1 MAKTLKLKKPE
12 PTLTAKPVPAPGAEP
27 APAAPAAPTAG
38 EPPQQ
43 EGGIYVASRHRNP
56 MEMADAAPVKKE
68 RWAWAAVLAIFSTLI
83 FLVLCVLEYMDLEAL
98 KIA

>member
-27 APAAPAAPTAG
+27 AAAAPVAG

-68 RWAWAAVLAIFSTLI
+68 KWAWAAVLAIFSTLL
-83 FLVLCVLEYMDLEAL
+83 FLVLCVLEYMDWEAL

>member
-27 APAAPAAPTAG
+27 AAAPVAG

-56 MEMADAAPVKKE
+56 MELADAAPVKKE
-68 RWAWAAVLAIFSTLI
+68 TWAWAAVLAIFSTLL
-83 FLVLCVLEYMDLEAL
+83 FLVLCVLEYMAWEAL

>member
-27 APAAPAAPTAG
+27 AAAAPVAG

-56 MEMADAAPVKKE
+56 MEMADATTPTISPICCFFGVAPTRKP
-68 RWAWAAVLAIFSTLI
+68 VLRS
-83 FLVLCVLEYMDLEAL
+83 
-98 KIA
+98 

>member
-27 APAAPAAPTAG
+27 AAAPVAPTAG

-56 MEMADAAPVKKE
+56 MEAAENAPVKKE
-68 RWAWAAVLAIFSTLI
+68 KWTWAAILAIFSTLL
-83 FLVLCVLEYMDLEAL
+83 FLVLCVLEYMDMEELS
-98 KIA
+98 IA

>member
-1 MAKTLKLKKPE
+1 MAKTHKLKKPE

-27 APAAPAAPTAG
+27 AAAPVAG

-68 RWAWAAVLAIFSTLI
+68 KWAWAAVLAIFSTLL
-83 FLVLCVLEYMDLEAL
+83 FLVLCVLEYMDWEAL